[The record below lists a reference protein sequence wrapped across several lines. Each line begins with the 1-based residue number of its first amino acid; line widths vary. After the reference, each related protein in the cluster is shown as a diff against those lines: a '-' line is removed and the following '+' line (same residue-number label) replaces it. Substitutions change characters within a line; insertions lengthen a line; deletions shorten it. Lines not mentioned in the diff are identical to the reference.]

1 MTTSSEK
8 FTEMMAALDPRMARA
23 VARALAA
30 MMPAPLPPVADD
42 DPEEPEELSR

>member
-23 VARALAA
+23 VARALAS
-30 MMPAPLPPVADD
+30 MMPRPLPPAAAAAA
-42 DPEEPEELSR
+42 EEPAR